1 MPNKCTQCGK
11 IHPDS
16 ADYLLEGCNECGS
29 RFFFYV
35 RQETLQQI
43 EKEVEQISEA
53 DMKEI
58 EKDVREIA
66 GEQEETVILDLEAI
80 RVVKPGQYKIDVIN
94 LFNQRPL
101 VIRTAEGRYKLDL
114 TTLVY
119 RKKNK
124 KGKKTK

>member
-119 RKKNK
+119 HKKNK